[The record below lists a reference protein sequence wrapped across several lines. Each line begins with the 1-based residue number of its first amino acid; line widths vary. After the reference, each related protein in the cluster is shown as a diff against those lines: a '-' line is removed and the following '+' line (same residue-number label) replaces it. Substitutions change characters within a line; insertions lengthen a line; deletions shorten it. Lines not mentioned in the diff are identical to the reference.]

1 MALDITAQD
10 IIIDESTGLQN
21 DDIDPSDPLYSGNTT
36 LQYLLT
42 LGTSLEV
49 AFKAD
54 FVQATADAGETITS
68 VVLTQDSSGTPF
80 STTDGV
86 VTDIQTVDGNY
97 VWLFQDPNNADVVI
111 GVIGTDNPTAE
122 PDPATAPLAFSFGLD
137 HTSTTDADLYLVQYV
152 PLLNPDPTKPDDD
165 LVDLTNKVFASIEGT
180 SQINFS
186 GQNAAPGNHDFYLIN
201 SPDDA
206 SKQLL
211 VIGLNGG
218 TANVSTQGFGINN
231 QSINPGETLQ
241 VDFVTG
247 GNLNAGSASQI
258 QYTSHIETITEAGFT
273 INQITPSQP
282 DKRVDVT
289 IKAFDNTAN
298 QQGTDFF
305 DGTTT
310 DPVDIT
316 SVKLTG
322 ASGFATTITI
332 DGTYATASGNVT
344 VTGLNGTGNAVT
356 ITGLDNV
363 TTVDITT
370 ADNMDRL
377 TVTGVDANEGCD
389 ITEFH
394 FNTTTTNAHTEE
406 VGSLINFDDDGPTA
420 TGETESATV
429 QEDDLKVADGDSS
442 NGIDEDATPNQDEAT
457 GSVAALVTSGADEP
471 ATFSLKADT
480 SGLPTLTSNGD
491 AVTYEVNAAGDLL
504 TATAD
509 DGGANERIVFTLSLA
524 ANGDYTFDLQDQID
538 HPAGSGDAAT
548 LAIDLSS
555 LLVATDADGDTVAPD
570 ANAFVINVENDVPAI
585 TVPFDGDQIAGNG
598 NGTHETLANTV
609 GASAEGNFGYDIGAD
624 GRLAAFYN
632 ATHSDFV
639 DQDNVLAGIQLS
651 LTGNLTGLVPNTET
665 PFISSYATLQ
675 SEDAT
680 QATFNWQISYD
691 SDPNTA
697 GNQTATAGGTLVF
710 DKDADTYTITLN
722 DAVEGFTK
730 DILHTSELLSKE
742 PTSNVGHPN
751 IVVEKL
757 FEADSTPEPNDR
769 DFFVQFTANSVTNTI
784 KFGLNSTG
792 DSDNATPTDTAWNP
806 GDLVT
811 NNHEDWV
818 SATQSTNGVAGDTIQ
833 KGELLTLRFFDTSP
847 HIATENITP
856 SQTAADMAI
865 KFDGIGTS
873 EDLMVILQL
882 VSGTD
887 SSVHTSKAIYISN
900 ADIFKAGQVPTAYA
914 ADFPLDNN
922 DGLVIIERNDYNG
935 VGENW
940 VIQGAQ
946 IMQSGNGITGP
957 DSNPN
962 LAGLQETPTAIDL
975 NRATG
980 STGGSSQTAL
990 VNWDAIDNDVLKIV
1004 DLGFTSTQTTT
1015 PDAHLD
1021 FGVQVADADGDTT
1034 TVQHILV
1041 DIA

>member
-10 IIIDESTGLQN
+10 IIVDETTGLQ
-21 DDIDPSDPLYSGNTT
+21 DDDVNPAIAPYNTNTT
-36 LQYLLT
+36 LTYLL
-42 LGTSLEV
+42 SLDASGGLASPEV
-49 AFKAD
+49 AFQAD
-54 FVQATADAGETITS
+54 FVIASASAGETITS
-68 VVLTQDSSGTPF
+68 VILTQSASGTPF
-80 STTDGV
+80 STTVGV
-86 VTDIQTVDGNY
+86 NSGIKTADGNY
-97 VWLFQDPNNADVVI
+97 VWLFQDATHPNVVI
-111 GVIGTDNPTAE
+111 GVIGTSDPAAE
-122 PDPATAPLAFSFGLD
+122 PAETGPLAFSFALIS
-137 HTSTTDADLYLVQYV
+137 TSTTGHFDLYTVQYV
-152 PLLNPDPTKPDDD
+152 PLFNPITTDPDDRI
-165 LVDLTNKVFASIEGT
+165 DLTDKVFASVAGT
-180 SQINFS
+180 TTVGFS
-186 GQNAAPGNHDFYLIN
+186 GQSAAPGNHDFYLIN

-211 VIGLNGG
+211 VIALNGG
-218 TANVSTQGFGINN
+218 TANVSTQGFGVNN
-231 QSINPGETLQ
+231 QSINPNETLQ

-247 GNLNAGSASQI
+247 GNLNAGTASQI
-258 QYTSHIETITEAGFT
+258 QYGSHIETITQAGFT

-282 DKRVDVT
+282 DKRVDIT
-289 IKAFDNTAN
+289 IKAFDNTGN
-298 QQGTDFF
+298 DQGTDFF

-310 DPVDIT
+310 NPVDIV
-316 SVKLTG
+316 SIKLTG
-322 ASGFATTITI
+322 QSGFASTITA
-332 DGTYATASGNVT
+332 DGTYATGSGNVT
-344 VTGLNGTGNAVT
+344 VTGLTGTGNAVT
-356 ITGLDNV
+356 ITGLDNI

-370 ADNMDRL
+370 ASKMDRM

-394 FNTTTTNAHTEE
+394 FKTTSTNAYTEQ
-406 VGSLINFDDDGPTA
+406 VGSFINFDDDGPSISTTGTEPTLTVDETVLTTDDTKSFAANFSSAFGADGAGTVTYALGFTAGATGLTDTLTGQAVVLSLNGGVVEGRTA
-420 TGETESATV
+420 TSNELVFTV
-429 QEDDLKVADGDSS
+429 
-442 NGIDEDATPNQDEAT
+442 
-457 GSVAALVTSGADEP
+457 SV
-471 ATFSLKADT
+471 DT
-480 SGLPTLTSNGD
+480 SGNVTLDQLRAVVHPTSDPDESKTL
-491 AVTYEVNAAGDLL
+491 AADNLVQL
-504 TATAD
+504 TATVTDKDGDHHSATLDIGQNLVFKD
-509 DGGANERIVFTLSLA
+509 DGPT
-524 ANGDYTFDLQDQID
+524 
-538 HPAGSGDAAT
+538 
-548 LAIDLSS
+548 
-555 LLVATDADGDTVAPD
+555 
-570 ANAFVINVENDVPAI
+570 I
-585 TVPFDGDQIAGNG
+585 TKPFDGDKNAGNG

-624 GRLAAFYN
+624 SHPAAFYN

-651 LTGNLTGLVPNTET
+651 LTGNLTGLVPGT
-665 PFISSYATLQ
+665 PTSFISSYATLQ
-675 SEDAT
+675 SESAT
-680 QATFNWQISYD
+680 SATFNWQISYD

-710 DKDADTYTITLN
+710 DKVADTYTITLN

-792 DSDNATPTDTAWNP
+792 DSDNATPTDTAWDP

-847 HIATENITP
+847 GIATESITP

-882 VSGTD
+882 VSSTD
-887 SSVHTSKAIYISN
+887 SSVHTTKAIYIEN
-900 ADIFKAGQVPTAYA
+900 ADIYKMGQVPTAYA

-946 IMQSGNGITGP
+946 IMQSGNGIIGP
-957 DSNPN
+957 DNPN
-962 LAGLQETPTAIDL
+962 LAGFQETPTAIDL

-990 VNWDAIDNDVLKIV
+990 VNWDPTDNDVLKIV